1 MDVSLVYV
9 SAHDIV
15 FRSCLTRFHRFA
27 IALICYTVVGPVAAM
42 VCYRFK
48 QVRSLILTG
57 FVCFLIFGI
66 CMATTTLKS
75 RSAIWGYQVF
85 LGTGL
90 SLVLNALVTAAQLSA
105 PAEYM

>member
-1 MDVSLVYV
+1 MS
-9 SAHDIV
+9 
-15 FRSCLTRFHRFA
+15 HRFA
-27 IALICYTVVGPVAAM
+27 IALIGYTIVGPIAAFI
-42 VCYRFK
+42 CYRFK
-48 QVRSLILTG
+48 QVRSLIVTG

-66 CMATTTLKS
+66 CMATTTLES
-75 RSAIWGYQVF
+75 HSAIWGYQVF